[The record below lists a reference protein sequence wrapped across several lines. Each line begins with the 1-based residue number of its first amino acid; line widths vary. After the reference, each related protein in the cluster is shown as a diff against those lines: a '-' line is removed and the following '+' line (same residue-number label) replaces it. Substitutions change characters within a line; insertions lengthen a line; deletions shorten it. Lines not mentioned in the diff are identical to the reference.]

1 MAGSPCFWKVGCLR
15 WSGEERCAAAAA
27 LWVCGL
33 CGWLRFL
40 RLVAAAVA
48 PAHLMTTHLLS
59 RLCRLLFWPV
69 GTRLRTLLHY
79 LHRCGPRPMCSAMIW
94 WNSSFILSLYH
105 FNFSYEFYT
114 KKTHE
119 IFSAV
124 SKIIIL
130 KSAWTLHISRE
141 RPWFGRA
148 SFTWIANAQIIC
160 KPAVNAS
167 DHSFKQYRGQQSYIF
182 IHQTELLW
190 RFMRLGLVA

>member
-1 MAGSPCFWKVGCLR
+1 MTRHVFGKWVVCVGR
-15 WSGEERCAAAAA
+15 ERCAAAAA

-48 PAHLMTTHLLS
+48 PAHLITTHLLS

-69 GTRLRTLLHY
+69 GTRLRTLLDY
-79 LHRCGPRPMCSAMIW
+79 LHRCSPRPMCSAMIW

-105 FNFSYEFYT
+105 FNFSYFSYEFYT

-124 SKIIIL
+124 SKIIIIF

-148 SFTWIANAQIIC
+148 SFTWIANAQIVC

-167 DHSFKQYRGQQSYIF
+167 TILSNNTEGNEFIFLYIKL
-182 IHQTELLW
+182 H
-190 RFMRLGLVA
+190 